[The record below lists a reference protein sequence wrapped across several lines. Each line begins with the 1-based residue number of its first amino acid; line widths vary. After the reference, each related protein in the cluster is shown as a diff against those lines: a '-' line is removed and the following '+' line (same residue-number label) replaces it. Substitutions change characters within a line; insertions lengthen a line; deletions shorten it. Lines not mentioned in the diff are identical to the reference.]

1 MQSNKGIHG
10 LQISGPDAPN
20 GEMVRHTGTVTCEH
34 AIITDETHK
43 EYRGPS
49 SLYIE
54 SQDSLVAHGP
64 IVLRRPG
71 NGREAPIVKRQKC
84 NPEKSYKV
92 LKI

>member
-1 MQSNKGIHG
+1 MGSKYRDLTRQMARWCDI
-10 LQISGPDAPN
+10 PAPSSPFL
-20 GEMVRHTGTVTCEH
+20 TDDH
-34 AIITDETHK
+34 AIITHEAHK